1 MVENTSVENFEE
13 SVQDD
18 AVQAPEENNSPKGI
32 SEFLDETEQE
42 GEQPQ
47 DRPAQQER
55 MSGGIKGRLL
65 DSERKGYDRGRS
77 EAEASW
83 QAEKAQYEARLQKLT
98 EYEIKEEAAKL
109 AESEH
114 ISVALAE
121 RLLRAERGIPGN
133 AQPMD
138 TPQNEQPRDA
148 QGRFVSRSQQND
160 SDAYAQTLIEQAA
173 TVKRLTGQDLMALYN
188 TDKNVQ
194 DRILNREV
202 DFFGLAEE
210 MRDQK
215 KMPPVV
221 RSSNGQTVRHRSIA
235 DLTDE
240 QFDELDRRVEQGAVF
255 DMRR

>member
-1 MVENTSVENFEE
+1 MTEFTENVDQVNQESVE
-13 SVQDD
+13 SDVP
-18 AVQAPEENNSPKGI
+18 QASDEINVPKGI

-77 EAEASW
+77 EAEAAW
-83 QAEKAQYEARLQKLT
+83 QAEKAQYEAKLQKLT

-121 RLLRAERGIPGN
+121 RLLRAERGVPG
-133 AQPMD
+133 AAKAADPE
-138 TPQNEQPRDA
+138 PQPRDA
-148 QGRFVSRSQQND
+148 QGRFVSRENNETQE
-160 SDAYAQTLIEQAA
+160 YAQKLIDQAG
-173 TVKRLTGQDLMALYN
+173 VIKRLTGQDMMELYN
-188 TDKNVQ
+188 NDPAVQ
-194 DRILNREV
+194 KRILSREI
-202 DFFGLAEE
+202 DFYDLAEE
-210 MRDQK
+210 THGTK

-221 RSSNGQTVRHRSIA
+221 RSANGQTVRHRSIA
-235 DLTDE
+235 DLSE
-240 QFDELDRRVEQGAVF
+240 AQFDELDRRLEQGAVF
-255 DMRR
+255 DTRR